1 MLSQITGHP
10 TADDMVQRVREVLP
24 TVSHAT
30 VYRNLQELVREG
42 LIRTLE
48 VAGTAVQFELNPDD
62 HHHFVCDKCGRVWDV
77 YLSSLDVRI
86 NRRRT
91 EMDGFQV
98 NRRDVQFARRLRRL
112 PLVLVE
118 VFERHVV
125 LQNLSGANLPLTA
138 VGVLDAANDSRLEV
152 LPFLGELLDAFEI
165 GALGIR
171 QSLRIARLTH

>member
-1 MLSQITGHP
+1 MSRRSSTDRYTHLRAGCANRGLRLTPQREVLLRVLCQITGHP

-30 VYRNLQELVREG
+30 VYRNLQELVHEG

-62 HHHFVCDKCGRVWDV
+62 HHHFVCDRCGRVWDV

-98 NRRDVQFARRLRRL
+98 NRRDVQL
-112 PLVLVE
+112 
-118 VFERHVV
+118 H
-125 LQNLSGANLPLTA
+125 
-138 VGVLDAANDSRLEV
+138 GVCAGCR
-152 LPFLGELLDAFEI
+152 
-165 GALGIR
+165 
-171 QSLRIARLTH
+171 

>member
-1 MLSQITGHP
+1 MSRRSSTDRYTHLRTGCANRGLRLTPQREVLLRVLSQITGHP

-30 VYRNLQELVREG
+30 VYRNLQELVHEG

-62 HHHFVCDKCGRVWDV
+62 HHHFVCDRCGRVWDV

-98 NRRDVQFARRLRRL
+98 NRRDVQL
-112 PLVLVE
+112 
-118 VFERHVV
+118 H
-125 LQNLSGANLPLTA
+125 
-138 VGVLDAANDSRLEV
+138 GVCAGCR
-152 LPFLGELLDAFEI
+152 
-165 GALGIR
+165 
-171 QSLRIARLTH
+171 